1 MFIGLLASSI
11 KTNIVLRKSLM
22 IFFSAIL
29 ILLISTPFVSSNTG
43 VLLAAIGGAFI
54 GTVIKKTYVWTII
67 LGGCL
72 VTIIPRVI
80 PITLLSKVTLNETL
94 ADFLTY
100 LPISILSALI
110 AAELLI
116 VDNHIAFFENSIK
129 LFATLPTLFIAIKKD
144 NLLLTVLTGIIT
156 LAVLRLIV

>member
-1 MFIGLLASSI
+1 M
-11 KTNIVLRKSLM
+11 N
-22 IFFSAIL
+22 
-29 ILLISTPFVSSNTG
+29 
-43 VLLAAIGGAFI
+43 
-54 GTVIKKTYVWTII
+54 TYVWTII

-72 VTIIPRVI
+72 VTIIPRVL
-80 PITLLSKVTLNETL
+80 PITLLAKVTLNETL

-116 VDNHIAFFENSIK
+116 VDNHIEFFENAIK
-129 LFATLPTLFIAIKKD
+129 LLATLPTLFIAIKKD

-156 LAVLRLIV
+156 LALLRLTV